1 MNLGNREGVY
11 ILPNKG
17 QIMKIANDEKR
28 GTNNLK
34 GNSWWGKQNC
44 EYFLLNY
51 ITEMS
56 SVKV

>member
-28 GTNNLK
+28 GTYNLK